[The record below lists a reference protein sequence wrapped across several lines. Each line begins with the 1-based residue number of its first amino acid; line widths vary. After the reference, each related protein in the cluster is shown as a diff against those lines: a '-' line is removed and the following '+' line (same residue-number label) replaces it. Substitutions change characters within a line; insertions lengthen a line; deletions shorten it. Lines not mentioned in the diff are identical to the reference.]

1 MERRKQL
8 LLHRPLRLTRN
19 SLENASKEFRRATH
33 ECVRRVRHCGAS
45 FSLPRGHSWRRAAA
59 ALLMAA
65 AASRAQQSTPLT
77 LQQAEAMALQNHPQ
91 IQAAQHEAAFAG
103 QQITIN
109 RSAFYPQVYGD
120 ATGSEGNANAR
131 IGAGTLAA
139 SRLFDRLGIGAVA
152 NQLITDFGRTHNL
165 VETARFQ
172 AQASQQDVQTSRYNV
187 LLAVNRAYFDVLRSQ
202 AVVNVAQKTVETRQ
216 AVDTQVTQ
224 LAKNELRSQVD
235 VSFADVQVA
244 QAKQLLLRAQ
254 EAVQEAQAE
263 LGAALGSNQPAN
275 YQLSDEMLPPGPPAT
290 VDELIAQALANRPEL
305 ASLRLS
311 SDAAK
316 SFAEAEKDLSKP
328 TVSAIGEAGAI
339 PFITKE
345 GSTPIPVGYEG
356 VAGNISVPIFNGH
369 LFAARHNAAVERQ
382 LEADQKLRDEL
393 DRVSRDVRVAW
404 SSARTAFQLIDVTAQ
419 EMSEA
424 ELALNLAQGRYN
436 LQLASIVEL
445 TTAQLNLTQ
454 AQIDYQNARY
464 DYQTQYAVLQYTIGQ
479 LR

>member
-1 MERRKQL
+1 MAQQ
-8 LLHRPLRLTRN
+8 PLRRII
-19 SLENASKEFRRATH
+19 SAAIPGIF
-33 ECVRRVRHCGAS
+33 
-45 FSLPRGHSWRRAAA
+45 AAA
-59 ALLMAA
+59 TF
-65 AASRAQQSTPLT
+65 AQAPPQPAPQSPPMLT

-91 IQAAQHEAAFAG
+91 IQAAQHEAAFAD

-109 RSAFYPQVYGD
+109 RAALYPQIAGD
-120 ATGSEGNANAR
+120 GTGSQGNNNGR

-139 SRLFDRLGIGAVA
+139 SRLFDRIGIGVLGT
-152 NQLITDFGRTHNL
+152 QLISDFGRTQNL
-165 VETARFQ
+165 VSSARSQ
-172 AQASQQDVQTSRYNV
+172 AQASQQDVQTSRFDV

-216 AVDTQVTQ
+216 ALDTQVTQ
-224 LAKNELRSQVD
+224 LAKNDLRSQLD
-235 VSFADVQVA
+235 VSFADLQVA

-263 LGAALGSNQPAN
+263 LGTALGSNQPAI
-275 YQLSDEMLPPGPPAT
+275 YQLADEMLPPGPPAT
-290 VDELIAQALANRPEL
+290 VDELIAQAVANRPEL

-311 SDAAK
+311 SEAAK

-328 TVSAIGEAGAI
+328 TVSAIATVGVIPAVKQEGA
-339 PFITKE
+339 
-345 GSTPIPVGYEG
+345 TPIPNEYEG
-356 VAGNISVPIFNGH
+356 LAANISVPIFNGH

-382 LEADQKLRDEL
+382 LEADQKIRDEM

-404 SSARTAFQLIDVTAQ
+404 SSSRTAFQLIDVTAQ

-424 ELALNLAQGRYN
+424 ELGLNLAQGRYN
-436 LQLASIVEL
+436 LQLADIVAL